1 MIAATALKIIV
12 DRFPPNTQS
21 GRCAVSPSRLGLQ
34 PPSRLKTCFRTLL
47 QGSHLAYSCY
57 SSGLPCPLSSLLRA
71 PSAYF
76 LFLITHSLLII
87 TFIFLSLFGL
97 FLLRVSCHHH
107 LMAYIYTLFFFYN
120 SSLFL
125 WRVQPIVTS
134 LSPLTTN
141 GTPPVAYE
149 TASANAARMLNQ
161 PCHSCVSRA
170 TSVIIKTD
178 GLHQQRLNI
187 YYHWTKEKIDFFP
200 ESDHQCRF
208 QTTYLPLP
216 SIAYDASSFQ
226 RGPRRNTHRI
236 PTIVLQLLHNDE
248 LCKKHLRQAPDLKWT
263 AVSSS
268 TMIGLYLYIL
278 YYTFSTIN
286 SPDFLKIQSSH
297 ALLLFVTR

>member
-107 LMAYIYTLFFFYN
+107 LMAYIYTLFFSTTPVCFSGEY
-120 SSLFL
+120 SPSL
-125 WRVQPIVTS
+125 PHYH
-134 LSPLTTN
+134 LSP
-141 GTPPVAYE
+141 
-149 TASANAARMLNQ
+149 
-161 PCHSCVSRA
+161 
-170 TSVIIKTD
+170 
-178 GLHQQRLNI
+178 
-187 YYHWTKEKIDFFP
+187 
-200 ESDHQCRF
+200 
-208 QTTYLPLP
+208 
-216 SIAYDASSFQ
+216 
-226 RGPRRNTHRI
+226 
-236 PTIVLQLLHNDE
+236 PTVHLQLHT
-248 LCKKHLRQAPDLKWT
+248 KRPRQTQLECLTSPAIP
-263 AVSSS
+263 ASPVPPRSSS
-268 TMIGLYLYIL
+268 RQTAC
-278 YYTFSTIN
+278 TN
-286 SPDFLKIQSSH
+286 ND
-297 ALLLFVTR
+297 